1 MRIISNYK
9 DYYDSLQDY
18 SDTIIWN
25 RNYRSIVEYD
35 PSLKSIWSK
44 LGLFNYYNI
53 QDIKDRRGSYLHKI
67 PLILGYCGNYYKYVI
82 KLESSMPY
90 KDLPFTDEFFNI
102 VSNKETYD
110 LVDVTLDNDV
120 KRYFYGSFYNLDIS
134 FLLSED
140 LFTKYNSPL
149 LLLCPLRLEEE
160 KDKDLFRIYLN
171 PSLKKLG
178 FSKKKDIQQVYQE
191 LDMYVSGVL
200 TNKEE
205 RPELREKHRQGAR
218 FDKYSFRR
226 LPENDRAN

>member
-25 RNYRSIVEYD
+25 RQYYSSIEKD
-35 PSLKSIWSK
+35 SDLTSLWKKIDLSNFYSVT
-44 LGLFNYYNI
+44 F
-53 QDIKDRRGSYLHKI
+53 IKDRKGSYLHTI
-67 PLILGYCGNYYKYVI
+67 PIILGYCGNYYKYLI
-82 KLESSMPY
+82 KLESSRSSSF
-90 KDLPFTDEFFNI
+90 LFTEEFFNI
-102 VSNKETYD
+102 ISNKETYD
-110 LVDVTLDNDV
+110 LVDVTSENDI

-134 FLLSED
+134 YLVSGD
-140 LFTKYNSPL
+140 LFTRYNSPL
-149 LLLCPLRLEEE
+149 LLLCPLRLEGE
-160 KDKDLFRIYLN
+160 KDKSLFRIYVN

-205 RPELREKHRQGAR
+205 RPELSEKHRQGAR